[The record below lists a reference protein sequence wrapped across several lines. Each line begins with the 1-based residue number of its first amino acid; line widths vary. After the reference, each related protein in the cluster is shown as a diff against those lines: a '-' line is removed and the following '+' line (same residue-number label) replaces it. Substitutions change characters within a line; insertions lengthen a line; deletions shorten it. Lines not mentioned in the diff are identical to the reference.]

1 MFKWNLQGVAMKD
14 VTELLMRIIA
24 HETKHVESMRH
35 SLKEDELTILRLE
48 NKARVLEIEIE
59 ERKQLIEEYRG
70 YLTDISKSDAIR
82 TKLMSTTKRNADTK
96 SSATKLELVKSLE
109 KQGA

>member
-1 MFKWNLQGVAMKD
+1 MFKRNLQGVAMKD

-48 NKARVLEIEIE
+48 NMARFW
-59 ERKQLIEEYRG
+59 R
-70 YLTDISKSDAIR
+70 
-82 TKLMSTTKRNADTK
+82 
-96 SSATKLELVKSLE
+96 
-109 KQGA
+109 

>member
-1 MFKWNLQGVAMKD
+1 MKD
-14 VTELLMRIIA
+14 VTEILMRIIA
-24 HETKHVESMRH
+24 HETKHVQSMSH

-70 YLTDISKSDAIR
+70 YLKNISESTDTRMKLSPS
-82 TKLMSTTKRNADTK
+82 TKYKVDTK
-96 SSATKLELVKSLE
+96 SLATKLELV
-109 KQGA
+109 

>member
-1 MFKWNLQGVAMKD
+1 MKD

-24 HETKHVESMRH
+24 HETKHVQSMCH
-35 SLKEDELTILRLE
+35 TLKEDELTILRLE

-70 YLTDISKSDAIR
+70 CLKNISETADTRMKLSPS
-82 TKLMSTTKRNADTK
+82 TKYKAGTK
-96 SSATKLELVKSLE
+96 SSATKLEIVQSLE
-109 KQGA
+109 KQV

>member
-1 MFKWNLQGVAMKD
+1 MKD

-24 HETKHVESMRH
+24 HETKHVQSMCH
-35 SLKEDELTILRLE
+35 TLKEDELTILRLE

-70 YLTDISKSDAIR
+70 YLKNISESTDTRMKLSPS
-82 TKLMSTTKRNADTK
+82 TKYKVDPKT
-96 SSATKLELVKSLE
+96 SATKLELVQSLD
-109 KQGA
+109 KQV